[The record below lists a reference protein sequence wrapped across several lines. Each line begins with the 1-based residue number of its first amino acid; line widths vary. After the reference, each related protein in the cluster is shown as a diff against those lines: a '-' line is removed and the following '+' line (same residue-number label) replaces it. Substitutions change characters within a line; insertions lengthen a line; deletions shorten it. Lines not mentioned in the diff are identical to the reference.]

1 MKLLIFAPYGIGN
14 LILLYPVL
22 KALKAQKIPFD
33 IVSFLGSVNYMLEK
47 WPEFNTLYE
56 KRWNLTGSKKEI
68 IRNITEIR
76 KEKYT
81 TSILSFPSAK
91 PHYNL
96 LSFLC
101 GAKKRYGSIYPD
113 NRLKTGTFLNNNSI
127 PVIEGIHD
135 VFQNLNLCTKA
146 GLLIDKTMLQ
156 PEERE
161 TMPSKII
168 GIHLGCSAGG
178 SYKRW
183 PLEKWDTLVSRI
195 HSTFCD
201 YTIQLYFGPDEQE
214 ELLYFKENEKVS
226 IVTGLNLTD
235 LKEDIA
241 KCALFISNDSGLMH
255 IAAFKGVPGVV
266 VAGPSDETRTGP
278 FSSKNEIITGIC
290 PIRPCSH
297 SYTLKSHTF
306 YCPYK
311 TRECLETV
319 DVTTVFEKVKE
330 FLNE

>member
-14 LILLYPVL
+14 LILLHPVL
-22 KALKAQKIPFD
+22 KALKEQNIPFD

-47 WPEFNTLYE
+47 WPEFNTLYDR
-56 KRWNLTGSKKEI
+56 KWNLTGAKKEI
-68 IRNITEIR
+68 FQNILKIR

-101 GAKKRYGSIYPD
+101 GAKNRYGSIYSD
-113 NRLKTGTFLNNNSI
+113 NNPKTLTFLNNHPI
-127 PVIEGIHD
+127 PVKNGIHD
-135 VFQNLNLCTKA
+135 VYQNLDLFTEA
-146 GLLIDKTMLQ
+146 GVAIDKSMLSPMNRQ
-156 PEERE
+156 KQ
-161 TMPSKII
+161 PSKTV

-178 SYKRW
+178 AYKRW
-183 PLEKWDTLVSRI
+183 PLEKWDALVTHLYDEYR
-195 HSTFCD
+195 D
-201 YTIQLYFGPDEQE
+201 YTIKLYFGPDEQE
-214 ELLYFKENEKVS
+214 ELLYFKENTK
-226 IVTGLNLTD
+226 ITTVTGLNLTE

-241 KCALFISNDSGLMH
+241 ECALFISNDSGLMH
-255 IAAFKGVPGVV
+255 IAAFTGVPGIV

-278 FSSKNEIITGIC
+278 FSQRNEIVSGNC
-290 PIRPCSH
+290 SIRPCSH

-306 YCPYK
+306 YCPYE

-319 DVTTVFEKVKE
+319 QVSTVFSKVQE
-330 FLNE
+330 FLSQ